1 MKEMH
6 GLEYFV
12 LFFIQIIFLMA
23 QFGQTNRQ
31 DIGLNG
37 VKIRLSN
44 MVHRTFRLS
53 PARTLTVGFVI
64 LICIGTILLMLPF
77 AVREGL
83 QPLSWEDALF
93 TSTSATCVTG
103 LVVVDTITTFST
115 FGQVVIMLLVQIGG
129 LGFMTF
135 ATIFALMMK
144 KRISLRERLILQE
157 AMNANSIE
165 SIVRLIRK
173 VIFFS
178 ILIEASAALI
188 FTFHWARDMPLH
200 QSIYFGVFHA
210 ISLFNN
216 GGFDL
221 FGDFSSFKAFVDDP
235 LFNVVSYMLIF
246 AGSVGFVVLAEL
258 FDYKHM
264 RRLSLHTEVV
274 LTTSG
279 ILWIGGG
286 IIIFVL
292 EYTNPQTLGTLD
304 LSGKIYA
311 SFFQSV
317 ATRSAGTSTLDI
329 GALRHPI
336 HHDHPHV
343 HRCGSRFNRR
353 RNQSHDLCR
362 SHRLRH
368 CYDSRTRGCRDVPL
382 PPIQGI
388 NPTSLDHYLH
398 CAVPRHYSVYRPID
412 DGEGLFHCNL
422 VRDHL
427 GRWHGRI
434 FDGNDTR
441 PHACGQDH
449 PKRHHADWT
458 SRTAY
463 PCLCPWCPKCKKRIP
478 TPGRQN
484 DDRLILV
491 VSLDERGHL

>member
-1 MKEMH
+1 
-6 GLEYFV
+6 
-12 LFFIQIIFLMA
+12 
-23 QFGQTNRQ
+23 
-31 DIGLNG
+31 
-37 VKIRLSN
+37 

-165 SIVRLIRK
+165 GIVRLIRK

-264 RRLSLHTEVV
+264 RRLSLHTKVV

-329 GALRHPI
+329 GALRQVTQFIMIILMFIGAAPGSTGGGI
-336 HHDHPHV
+336 KVTTFAVLIVSAIAMIQGREDVEMFRYRLSKELILRALTITFIALFLVITVSTVLSMTEKDSFIAILFETTSAVGTVGFSMGMTPDLTLAGKIILNV
-343 HRCGSRFNRR
+343 TMLIGRLGPLTLAFALGSRNVKRGYRR
-353 RNQSHDLCR
+353 
-362 SHRLRH
+362 
-368 CYDSRTRGCRDVPL
+368 P
-382 PPIQGI
+382 
-388 NPTSLDHYLH
+388 
-398 CAVPRHYSVYRPID
+398 
-412 DGEGLFHCNL
+412 EGKMMI
-422 VRDHL
+422 
-427 GRWHGRI
+427 G
-434 FDGNDTR
+434 
-441 PHACGQDH
+441 
-449 PKRHHADWT
+449 
-458 SRTAY
+458 
-463 PCLCPWCPKCKKRIP
+463 
-478 TPGRQN
+478 
-484 DDRLILV
+484 
-491 VSLDERGHL
+491 